1 MSAAAVA
8 LTISQAS
15 AACDNVICKCE
26 KVTEAEVVA
35 AFHRAL
41 TAYCK
46 QAIRKRTRAGMGNCQ
61 GKGAPV
67 HPQLLRLF
75 FVTQLFPPPPPTML
89 QELPVTAM
97 IASAVWP
104 PLLRARRVFPLRQ

>member
-1 MSAAAVA
+1 LLSAAAVA

-35 AFHRAL
+35 ACHRAL
-41 TAYCK
+41 PIDST

-61 GKGAPV
+61 GKGAPA
-67 HPQLLRLF
+67 QLLRLF
-75 FVTQLFPPPPPTML
+75 FVTQLLPPPSPPML
-89 QELPVTAM
+89 QELPVTDM
-97 IASAVWP
+97 IASVVLP